1 MMEES
6 RTLRLQQLLKRLGEA
21 VHGSVVR
28 SEEVRSCLEEMHE
41 DGWHGVMLLETSVAC
56 REDGKLEV
64 ARGNMRLHVD
74 ADHDPAVYRIG
85 ADDAR
90 FLSDIGISPSRHRS
104 CAAHPR
110 RSNQRSET
118 ESSS

>member
-1 MMEES
+1 MEES

-56 REDGKLEV
+56 REDGSLEV
-64 ARGNMRLHVD
+64 ARGSMRLHVD
-74 ADHDPAVYRIG
+74 ADHDAAAYRIG
-85 ADDAR
+85 VDDAN
-90 FLSDIGISPSRHRS
+90 FLSDLGISPSRHRS
-104 CAAHPR
+104 RATHPR
-110 RSNQRSET
+110 RRARRSET

>member
-1 MMEES
+1 MEES

-28 SEEVRSCLEEMHE
+28 SDEVRSCLEEMHQ

-56 REDGKLEV
+56 REDGSLEV
-64 ARGNMRLHVD
+64 ARGSMRLHVD
-74 ADHDPAVYRIG
+74 ADHDSAAYRIDV
-85 ADDAR
+85 DDAR
-90 FLSDIGISPSRHRS
+90 YLSDLGISPSRHRS
-104 CAAHPR
+104 RATHPR
-110 RSNQRSET
+110 RPTRRSET